1 MLNLADSI
9 IVEDY
14 QMPKDAYMIRNVG
27 AQNNT
32 AYINDTKQKDVQ
44 ETQNVQKQVM
54 EKQSRVDDLKKQIE
68 SGAYQIDLK
77 ATATRMAQELR
88 PDL

>member
-1 MLNLADSI
+1 
-9 IVEDY
+9 
-14 QMPKDAYMIRNVG
+14 MIRNVG
-27 AQNNT
+27 AQNTT
-32 AYINDTKQKDVQ
+32 AYINDTKQNDVQ
-44 ETQNVQKQVM
+44 DTQNVQKQAM
-54 EKQSRVDDLKKQIE
+54 EKQSRVDNLKKQIE

>member
-1 MLNLADSI
+1 
-9 IVEDY
+9 
-14 QMPKDAYMIRNVG
+14 MIRNVG
-27 AQNNT
+27 AQNTT
-32 AYINDTKQKDVQ
+32 AYINDTKQNDVQ
-44 ETQNVQKQVM
+44 DTQNVQKQAM

>member
-1 MLNLADSI
+1 
-9 IVEDY
+9 
-14 QMPKDAYMIRNVG
+14 MIRNVG